1 MVKMG
6 VSIVPLHFIS
16 IIAKVSLKYA
26 SAHHIVYVLDRDH
39 AKTIYI

>member
-1 MVKMG
+1 MF
-6 VSIVPLHFIS
+6 PLHFIS

-26 SAHHIVYVLDRDH
+26 SAHHIGYVLYVDH